1 MLRWGFSDDRSQA
14 VGNSLHSGF
23 RGAEEIW
30 RPQALKQLEWVG
42 FRPSP
47 VHGFHVSGSPLKD
60 VFLCGG
66 GRRAERLCAA
76 EYPRVWREKVQSW
89 GGVYLPSPAARH
101 KIGASSN
108 PGGNGSR
115 RGAVNSRA
123 TFFVQECPVCGRR
136 LQVRIEFLG
145 KVVACPHCHGQVV
158 GSDPAMR
165 NQGEPGGLDLLGK
178 ANQLLASA
186 DASVPRT
193 T

>member
-1 MLRWGFSDDRSQA
+1 M
-14 VGNSLHSGF
+14 
-23 RGAEEIW
+23 
-30 RPQALKQLEWVG
+30 
-42 FRPSP
+42 
-47 VHGFHVSGSPLKD
+47 
-60 VFLCGG
+60 
-66 GRRAERLCAA
+66 
-76 EYPRVWREKVQSW
+76 
-89 GGVYLPSPAARH
+89 
-101 KIGASSN
+101 
-108 PGGNGSR
+108 
-115 RGAVNSRA
+115 NSRA